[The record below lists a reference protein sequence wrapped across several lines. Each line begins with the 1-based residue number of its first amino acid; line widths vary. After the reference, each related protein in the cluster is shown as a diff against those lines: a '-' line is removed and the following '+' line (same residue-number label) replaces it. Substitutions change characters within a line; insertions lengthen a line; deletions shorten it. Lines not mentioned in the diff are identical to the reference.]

1 MQTCKIPTAS
11 CPQEVPANQMSTLV
25 LAMQPDDINSV
36 DKSGKDIFSK
46 LNYEEA
52 GPKALQRTL
61 IVYPW
66 TQRYFTS
73 FGNLYNAEAIMSNS
87 KVAAHGVVVLHG
99 LDRAMKNMD
108 DIKKTY
114 AELSV
119 LHSEKL
125 HVDPDNFRLLADC
138 LTIVIAAT
146 MGTSFT
152 ADVQAAWQ
160 KFLAV
165 VVSALCRQYH

>member
-1 MQTCKIPTAS
+1 MVAWTAEERAFI
-11 CPQEVPANQMSTLV
+11 Q
-25 LAMQPDDINSV
+25 
-36 DKSGKDIFSK
+36 DIFSK

-52 GPKALQRTL
+52 GPKALQRAL

-66 TQRYFTS
+66 TQRYFGS
-73 FGNLYNAEAIMSNS
+73 FGNLYNADAIINNP
-87 KVAAHGVVVLHG
+87 KVAAHGTVVLHG

-108 DIKKTY
+108 DIKNTY

-138 LTIVIAAT
+138 LTIVIAST
-146 MGTSFT
+146 MGAAFT
-152 ADVQAAWQ
+152 ADMQAAWQ

-165 VVSALCRQYH
+165 VVSALQRQYH

>member
-1 MQTCKIPTAS
+1 YYLLLLFNTGLLLFYSLFCMLYIMLYCRA
-11 CPQEVPANQMSTLV
+11 LV
-25 LAMQPDDINSV
+25 
-36 DKSGKDIFSK
+36 
-46 LNYEEA
+46 
-52 GPKALQRTL
+52 
-61 IVYPW
+61 VYRW
-66 TQRYFTS
+66 TQRYFAS
-73 FGNLYNAEAIMSNS
+73 WKALYNAEAIMSNP
-87 KVAAHGVVVLHG
+87 KVA
-99 LDRAMKNMD
+99 N
-108 DIKKTY
+108 TY

-125 HVDPDNFRLLADC
+125 HEDPDNFRVFLADC

-165 VVSALCRQYH
+165 VVSALRRQYH

>member
-1 MQTCKIPTAS
+1 MVAWTDEERATIT
-11 CPQEVPANQMSTLV
+11 
-25 LAMQPDDINSV
+25 
-36 DKSGKDIFSK
+36 DIFGK
-46 LNYEEA
+46 LNYEVV
-52 GPKALQRTL
+52 GPNCLARCL

-66 TQRYFTS
+66 TQRYFPT
-73 FGNLYNAEAIMSNS
+73 FGNLYNAAAIMGNPM
-87 KVAAHGVVVLHG
+87 VAAHGTVVLHG

-108 DIKKTY
+108 DIKATY
-114 AELSV
+114 ADLSV

-138 LTIVIAAT
+138 LTIVIAGQ
-146 MGTSFT
+146 MGSAFT
-152 ADVQAAWQ
+152 PDVQATWQ

>member
-1 MQTCKIPTAS
+1 FIDCFAEVWCSCYCAHHYHNLCKFIKSFQFYSLFCMLYIMLYCRALVVYRWKLES
-11 CPQEVPANQMSTLV
+11 CTITWM
-25 LAMQPDDINSV
+25 I
-36 DKSGKDIFSK
+36 I
-46 LNYEEA
+46 
-52 GPKALQRTL
+52 
-61 IVYPW
+61 
-66 TQRYFTS
+66 
-73 FGNLYNAEAIMSNS
+73 
-87 KVAAHGVVVLHG
+87 
-99 LDRAMKNMD
+99 KN
-108 DIKKTY
+108 TY

-125 HVDPDNFRLLADC
+125 HEDPDNFRVFLADC

-165 VVSALCRQYH
+165 VVSALRRQYH

>member
-1 MQTCKIPTAS
+1 MVVWTD
-11 CPQEVPANQMSTLV
+11 QERAF
-25 LAMQPDDINSV
+25 I
-36 DKSGKDIFSK
+36 KEIFSK
-46 LNYEEA
+46 LNYEDA
-52 GPKALQRTL
+52 GLKALGRVL

-66 TQRYFTS
+66 TQRYFGG
-73 FGNLYNAEAIMSNS
+73 FGNLYNAEAIMSNQM
-87 KVAAHGVVVLHG
+87 VAAHGTVVLHG
-99 LDRAMKNMD
+99 LDKAMKNLD

-114 AELSV
+114 AELSL

-138 LTIVIAAT
+138 LTIVIAST
-146 MGTSFT
+146 MGKAFT
-152 ADVQAAWQ
+152 PDMQAAWQ

>member
-1 MQTCKIPTAS
+1 VLPLALKRHLTSRFYSLFCMLYIMLYCRALVVYRWKLESCTMQRPS
-11 CPQEVPANQMSTLV
+11 CPIQRW
-25 LAMQPDDINSV
+25 QPIELLTWM
-36 DKSGKDIFSK
+36 I
-46 LNYEEA
+46 
-52 GPKALQRTL
+52 
-61 IVYPW
+61 I
-66 TQRYFTS
+66 
-73 FGNLYNAEAIMSNS
+73 
-87 KVAAHGVVVLHG
+87 
-99 LDRAMKNMD
+99 KN
-108 DIKKTY
+108 TY

-125 HVDPDNFRLLADC
+125 HEDPDNFRVFLADC

-165 VVSALCRQYH
+165 VVSALRRQYH

>member
-1 MQTCKIPTAS
+1 NVLPLALKRHLTSRVMQR
-11 CPQEVPANQMSTLV
+11 ENHY
-25 LAMQPDDINSV
+25 
-36 DKSGKDIFSK
+36 IFS
-46 LNYEEA
+46 
-52 GPKALQRTL
+52 PKALQRAL
-61 IVYPW
+61 VVYRW
-66 TQRYFTS
+66 TQRYFAS
-73 FGNLYNAEAIMSNS
+73 WKALYNAEAIMSNP
-87 KVAAHGVVVLHG
+87 KVA
-99 LDRAMKNMD
+99 N
-108 DIKKTY
+108 TY

-125 HVDPDNFRLLADC
+125 HEDPDNFRVFLADC

-165 VVSALCRQYH
+165 VVSALRRQYH